1 MENDF
6 LVCQGYGFLGKKL
19 EILCLS
25 GRRLF
30 SADLKTAKP
39 TDVFIAWSHKLKIAM
54 EYIYFSNK
62 FEILDESIDVSN
74 VYDYYEPCP
83 LKLYKNTDTGEYR
96 LEI

>member
-6 LVCQGYGFLGKKL
+6 LICQGYGFLGKKL

-30 SADLKTAKP
+30 SVDLKTAKP
-39 TDVFIAWSHKLKIAM
+39 TDVFIAWSHNLKIAM
-54 EYIYFSNK
+54 EFIYYSNK
-62 FEILDESIDVSN
+62 FSILDVSIEDF
-74 VYDYYEPCP
+74 YDYYEPCP

-96 LEI
+96 IEI